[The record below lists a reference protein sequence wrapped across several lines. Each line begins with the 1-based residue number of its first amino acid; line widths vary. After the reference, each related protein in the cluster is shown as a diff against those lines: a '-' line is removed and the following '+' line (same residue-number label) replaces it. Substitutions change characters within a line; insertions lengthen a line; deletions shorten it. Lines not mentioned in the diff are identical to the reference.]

1 MRDGS
6 AGGNGEMSMLL
17 RLLSGVKIKNKTT
30 LKLERREEISVEGA
44 AGKDEYENVVQ
55 GRGDRRG

>member
-1 MRDGS
+1 MSDGS
-6 AGGNGEMSMLL
+6 AEGSEEMSMLL

-44 AGKDEYENVVQ
+44 AAEDKFKNVVQ
-55 GRGDRRG
+55 

>member
-1 MRDGS
+1 M
-6 AGGNGEMSMLL
+6 ASMLFC
-17 RLLSGVKIKNKTT
+17 LLSGVKIKKKTT

-55 GRGDRRG
+55 GHGGRCG